1 MSVQGCVCDLSHASA
16 RVAETQVREVDGL
29 SRLVKWLNE
38 KQIRGPAVANAP
50 LDNGK
55 QMIALLDLTNFFEEV
70 IIGSKMLL
78 SQAPPRLVPG
88 SAETNGRES

>member
-16 RVAETQVREVDGL
+16 RVAETQVRHIDGL
-29 SRLVKWLNE
+29 SRLVKWLKE
-38 KQIRGPAVANAP
+38 KEIRGSAVANAP
-50 LDNGK
+50 RDNGK
-55 QMIALLDLTNFFEEV
+55 QMIAHLGLTDFFEEF

>member
-1 MSVQGCVCDLSHASA
+1 M
-16 RVAETQVREVDGL
+16 QVREVDGL

-38 KQIRGPAVANAP
+38 KQIRGSAVANAP
-50 LDNGK
+50 RDNGK

-88 SAETNGRES
+88 GVEANGRES